1 MLTRCRKSL
10 IRIVP
15 FLVAGCMGLGG
26 GRAAA
31 AEAPDLSWLQQDDAC
46 AEVSSVDVASLDAP
60 EWLADAAPAAAAAAM
75 PAKGCSTNAQC
86 KGGKNYCSKAVG
98 DCKGKGECKAKPD
111 VCPLIFKPVCGCN
124 GKTYS
129 NDCFAASA
137 GVNVKA
143 EGACKTP
150 KGADN
155 TCKTNKDC
163 KTAGDFCAKD
173 TDKCED
179 AGVCA
184 AKPQLCPTIV
194 APVCGCNNKTYNNN
208 CEAHR
213 AGVNVKHDGKCEK

>member
-1 MLTRCRKSL
+1 
-10 IRIVP
+10 
-15 FLVAGCMGLGG
+15 MGLGG

-46 AEVSSVDVASLDAP
+46 ADSVDVASLDAP
-60 EWLADAAPAAAAAAM
+60 EWLADAAPAPAAM
-75 PAKGCSTNAQC
+75 PAKACSANAQC
-86 KGGKNYCSKAVG
+86 KGKQYCSKAVG

-129 NDCFAASA
+129 NECFAASA

-173 TDKCED
+173 TGKCDD

-194 APVCGCNNKTYNNN
+194 APVCGCNGKTYNNN
-208 CEAHR
+208 CEAHH